1 MECSKINYIKGEV
14 AYLKEQLFNTE
25 KQLEGVHNVLFM
37 ALTKLGL
44 IDPNAKTPFQRDI
57 QELCYSDSEMKKLT
71 MKARERKLV
80 AKIID
85 ELQGKESKSSNS
97 NFSAGDDIDKND
109 YELYG

>member
-1 MECSKINYIKGEV
+1 
-14 AYLKEQLFNTE
+14 
-25 KQLEGVHNVLFM
+25 M

-44 IDPNAKTPFQRDI
+44 IDSNSKTPFQREI
-57 QELCYSDSEMKKLT
+57 QELCYSESEMKKLT

-85 ELQGKESKSSNS
+85 ELKGKDSKSSNDDL
-97 NFSAGDDIDKND
+97 SAEDDNDKND

>member
-1 MECSKINYIKGEV
+1 
-14 AYLKEQLFNTE
+14 
-25 KQLEGVHNVLFM
+25 
-37 ALTKLGL
+37 
-44 IDPNAKTPFQRDI
+44 
-57 QELCYSDSEMKKLT
+57 

-109 YELYG
+109 YELYGWEDKISSDDPLGKEIRWQENERRAKQKVDEFD